1 MERGETRRELLARG
15 AKAGTAGVAAA
26 AGITL
31 AAPAGAGASAGKH
44 ARRSRGKRARPVS
57 QSELDRLVRLMS
69 VEQLML
75 FCYDSILDSRVSG
88 PRMHRALDPLRVQE
102 QAHVQALGHLLSVH
116 GASAPAPPSSPAVAN
131 QRLAH
136 RKVGGRLGQ
145 LKGAKDG
152 LRLLLNLEQVVV
164 GAYFVALTELED
176 PRLIL
181 LAIQIMANDA
191 QHESMINLQLNPHDD
206 AAGAPYGLV
215 QGLQ

>member
-1 MERGETRRELLARG
+1 MECGETRRELLARG
-15 AKAGTAGVAAA
+15 ARAGTAGVAGA
-26 AGITL
+26 AGIAL
-31 AAPAGAGASAGKH
+31 VAPGGARASTGTH
-44 ARRSRGKRARPVS
+44 ARPSRAGRARPVPA
-57 QSELDRLVRLMS
+57 SEVDRLVRLLS

-75 FCYDSILDSRVSG
+75 FCYDSVLASRVSG
-88 PRMHRALDPLRVQE
+88 PRMQRALRPLRAQE
-102 QAHVQALGHLLSVH
+102 EAHVQALRHQLSLH
-116 GASAPAPPSSPAVAN
+116 GAAAPGPPSSPAVAN
-131 QRLAH
+131 RRLAH

-145 LKGAKDG
+145 LKGAKDA

-176 PRLIL
+176 PQLIL
-181 LAIQIMANDA
+181 LVTQMMANDA